1 MKLSFVLEE
10 ARSGELSSL
19 STKDKTDRKIVTYIN
34 LALIALYGRFQ
45 LATEEAI
52 IRLRPD
58 IPKTIY
64 TMSSTDADVSVGPR
78 AMADDEFMSIVSAF
92 DEDGSEITV
101 NDTNDPKSVLTVS
114 YNQVQV
120 PLLAESGYISLIYR
134 KNPTLV
140 VFTDDGNGNALDTD
154 VQLPLQLLEALLHYV
169 GYRAHGAL
177 DGNINTEQNT
187 HYMRFEQACK
197 RAEELGVLTA
207 DDTMSK
213 SVQLKGFV

>member
-64 TMSSTDADVSVGPR
+64 TMSSADADVRVGPR
-78 AMADDEFMSIVSAF
+78 AMVDDEFMSIVSAF

-120 PLLAESGYISLIYR
+120 PLLADSGYISLIYR

-140 VFTDDGNGNALDTD
+140 VFMDDGNGNALDTD

>member
-64 TMSSTDADVSVGPR
+64 TMSSTDADVRVGPR
-78 AMADDEFMSIVSAF
+78 AMVDDEFMSIVSAF

-120 PLLAESGYISLIYR
+120 PLLADSGYISLIYR

-140 VFTDDGNGNALDTD
+140 VFMDDGNGNALDTD

-187 HYMRFEQACK
+187 HYMRFEQACE